1 MTKLNPKKDQKTLT
15 QLEELLETYFG
26 EKAPALPEGIKEFIV
41 NFGPWITLL
50 MIIIALPAI
59 LAVLGLGT
67 MAIPFSYLGGFQ
79 FGLRHTISMVLVG
92 ATLILEIIALPGLFK
107 RKLSAWK
114 LMFYVSLIAVVQSAL
129 TMNFSGLI
137 IGSLISWYVLFQIK
151 KLYR

>member
-1 MTKLNPKKDQKTLT
+1 MTKQKPKTDQKSLIK
-15 QLEELLETYFG
+15 LEELLEVYFG
-26 EKAPALPEGIKEFIV
+26 EKAPALPEGIREFIV

-50 MIIIALPAI
+50 MVIAALPVM

-67 MAIPFSYLGGFQ
+67 AAIPFSYLGGFQ
-79 FGLRHTISMVLVG
+79 FGLRHTLSMFLVG
-92 ATLILEIIALPGLFK
+92 ATLVLDTVALPGLFK
-107 RKLSAWK
+107 RKLTAWR
-114 LMFYVSLIAVVQSAL
+114 LIFYVSLISAAQNAL

>member
-1 MTKLNPKKDQKTLT
+1 MAKLNLRKDQDMLA
-15 QLEELLETYFG
+15 QLERLLETYFG
-26 EKAPALPEGIKEFIV
+26 EKAPRLPDGIKEFIV

-50 MIIIALPAI
+50 MIVATLPAM
-59 LAVLGLGT
+59 LAILGLGT

-79 FGLRHTISMVLVG
+79 FGLRHTISILLTG
-92 ATLILEIIALPGLFK
+92 ATLILDVIALPGLFK

-114 LMFYVSLIAVVQSAL
+114 LIFYVSLISVVQNAL
-129 TMNFSGLI
+129 TVNFSSLV